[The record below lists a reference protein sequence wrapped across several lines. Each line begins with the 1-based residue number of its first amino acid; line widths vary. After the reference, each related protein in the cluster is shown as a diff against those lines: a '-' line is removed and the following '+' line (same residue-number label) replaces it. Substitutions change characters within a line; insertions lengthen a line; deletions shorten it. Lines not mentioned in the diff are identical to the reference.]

1 MIAEAI
7 WGRMWHAVPSEL
19 TMLVGSLIERSRA
32 NGPGQRVVVW
42 LQGCDR
48 GCPGCCN
55 PEFQPFESSSAE
67 LMTPS
72 DLAERVASVMASGDV
87 RGLTLSGGEP
97 LHPKHRED
105 LVKFLCELGWR
116 CSTLGVPLDVMAFTG
131 YTREKLCEIDFLDV
145 LPLVDLLIAGP
156 YVEELDNPSGI
167 VASTNQE
174 IVRTTDRFDDV
185 TDDELSG
192 GERIVEVHIS
202 PGGSLRITGLQSV
215 EEAKRLVGL

>member
-1 MIAEAI
+1 
-7 WGRMWHAVPSEL
+7 
-19 TMLVGSLIERSRA
+19 MLVGSLIERSRA

-55 PEFQPFESSSAE
+55 PEFQPFASESAE
-67 LMTPS
+67 PMTPS
-72 DLAERVASVMASGDV
+72 DLAERVASAMSGGDV

-97 LHPKHRED
+97 LHPSHRGE
-105 LVKFLCELGWR
+105 LVQFLCDLGWR
-116 CSTLGVPLDVMAFTG
+116 CSALGVPLDVMAFTG
-131 YTREKLCEIDFLDV
+131 YTREELGEIGFLDV
-145 LPLVDLLIAGP
+145 LPLIDMLIAGP
-156 YVEELDNPSGI
+156 YVSELDNPSGI

-185 TDDELSG
+185 SDDDLIG

-202 PGGSLRITGLQSV
+202 PEGSLRVTGLQGV
-215 EEAKRLVGL
+215 EQARKLVGLDG